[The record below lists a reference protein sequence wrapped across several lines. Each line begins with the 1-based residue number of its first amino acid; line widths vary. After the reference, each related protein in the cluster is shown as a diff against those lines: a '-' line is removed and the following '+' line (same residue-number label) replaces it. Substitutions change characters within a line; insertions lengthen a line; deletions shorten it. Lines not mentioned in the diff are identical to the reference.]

1 MRSRTW
7 VLILCMWVAILGGAA
22 GVSWG
27 DYPTRPVSIVAPFPP
42 GGVADLTARPLAA
55 ALEPVLKQPVVVVN
69 KSGAGGA
76 VGMQFVAVS
85 KPDGYTLLLGLSSI
99 SVMPEVDKLFG
110 RPQTYKKEDF
120 VAIALLNADPTVLT
134 VRKEAPWKSV
144 ADFAADAKRRPGEIK
159 YSSAGMYSTLH
170 VAMEMFTHSAGI
182 KLRHIP
188 TQGGGPALTALLG
201 GHVEAFA
208 VGPSVIASQLRAGT
222 VRVLGCWGAKRLASL
237 PDIPTFMELG
247 YKDVEFYIWA
257 GLFAP
262 KATPPE
268 VVKILR
274 EATKKAANGPEF
286 KNAMEKLN
294 TPVYYLDGPDFQK
307 FWDQDAARLEKA
319 VRNIGKVE

>member
-1 MRSRTW
+1 
-7 VLILCMWVAILGGAA
+7 MWVAILGGAA

-144 ADFAADAKRRPGEIK
+144 ADFVADAKRRPGEIK

-274 EATKKAANGPEF
+274 EATKKAANGLEF